1 VASFSLNSEKAL
13 IFFVYSFLDQGIIE
27 KSVVQ
32 FPRECWLSI
41 IYVVIEDQP

>member
-1 VASFSLNSEKAL
+1 MDRQTDRNIS
-13 IFFVYSFLDQGIIE
+13 LDQGIIE

-32 FPRECWLSI
+32 FPRESWLSI